1 MRNKVFSSLLLGL
14 GIVGFAA
21 LTPTASA
28 DPPTAGYRYHYGGAP
43 HWHRHVTPYGVYSH
57 YGNDPHW
64 DHRYYGP
71 YSSYYRGTGGP
82 PTSAAHTITAAR
94 TPTVTAG
101 PTTIAGD
108 ES

>member
-1 MRNKVFSSLLLGL
+1 MRNKVFLSLILGL
-14 GIVGFAA
+14 GVVGFAA

-28 DPPTAGYRYHYGGAP
+28 DPPAAGYRYHYGGAP

-71 YSSYYRGTGGP
+71 YSSYYRGYRWPYDHGRSYYYGRP
-82 PTSAAHTITAAR
+82 YSYSFGRPYYYR
-94 TPTVTAG
+94 W
-101 PTTIAGD
+101 
-108 ES
+108 